1 MDPIL
6 DFTDK
11 VAVITGAASG
21 FGKLLA
27 RELGVRGARVVIGD
41 INAAAL
47 DKVAA
52 DLEAEGVIAVARR
65 CDVSSEADCKAL
77 VDTALE
83 RFGRLDMA
91 INNAGIAHG
100 FIPVHELTGELLDQ
114 QINVNVK
121 GVMYGMKY
129 QIPALL
135 KAGGGAIVNTSSMA
149 GLGAA
154 PKIGAYAAAKHA
166 VLGLTRTAAVEY
178 GRKNVRVNAVC
189 PYYTHTPMVDDGA
202 GLGGGDNAEQTLAM
216 MAAGSPMKR
225 LGQPEEIVTVMLM
238 LLSPANTFMNGQ
250 ALAVD
255 GGVSAY

>member
-1 MDPIL
+1 MDPML
-6 DFTDK
+6 DFTGK

-27 RELGVRGARVVIGD
+27 RELGTRGARLVLGD
-41 INAAAL
+41 INAADL
-47 DKVAA
+47 DRVAA
-52 DLEAEGVIAVARR
+52 DLEAEGMQALARR

-83 RFGRLDMA
+83 HHGRLDMA

-100 FIPVHELTGELLDQ
+100 FVPLHELTGELLDQ

-121 GVMYGMKY
+121 GVMYGMKH
-129 QIPALL
+129 QIPAM
-135 KAGGGAIVNTSSMA
+135 KTSGGGAIVNTSSMA

-166 VLGLTRTAAVEY
+166 VIGLTRTAAVEY
-178 GRKNVRVNAVC
+178 GRKNIRVNAVC
-189 PYYTHTPMVDDGA
+189 PYYTMTPMLSGGDGLA
-202 GLGGGDNAEQTLAM
+202 SDDNAEQTLAM
-216 MAAGSPMKR
+216 MASGSPMKR
-225 LGQPEEIVTVMLM
+225 IGKPEEIVAVMLL
-238 LLSPANTFMNGQ
+238 LLSPANTFMTGQ

-255 GGVSAY
+255 GGVSAF